1 MRMIGHRR
9 RPLAFLALVCALT
22 GLAFSAH
29 ACVSYRWKALP
40 ITSLDLQRDSLRSR
54 DVRFETDSGPVRL
67 TIDALDFPFVYGR
80 AREGT
85 GIAAVNTADRVR
97 ITVTELDPRGRTISS
112 AANAKAEALRDP
124 PAGTTRTAVF
134 QALSGPSGWVVLRN
148 PRFIDST
155 WVEGRLD
162 RGGGGKVRVDLR
174 HVKGLAVREVDGAKT
189 VLKTIG
195 LIAATGAAVA
205 LVVALTK
212 ESCPFVYVDRGEGYE
227 LVGEAY
233 AGAAFRSTQRDD
245 LLPLPALGVANQVS
259 VRLRNEARE
268 TQYTDFAELVVVDHP
283 RSTRALSTFDG
294 KIVLVGAEEPPVAAL
309 DRGGRDAVQRLA
321 GRDEMLVETTPR
333 EVSAVTDGPFED
345 EINAEFRRPATGTPV
360 LELVGGNTT
369 LLDLVFG
376 RFFAA
381 MGDRLDKYLAQGNDD
396 PTAGPRIK
404 RWREREGVDL
414 IVEMRTANGWTQV
427 AAIPTVGPASLREIA
442 IPLPAET
449 ATSAERV
456 QVRLRS
462 GLGFWRIDRLA
473 LSVRDTTAPAVR
485 HVAPRSATGK
495 SGRDER
501 ASLATA
507 DGRYN
512 ALSEMNEA
520 VDMEFDLPAPNR
532 DHSRSAFLHSNGYY
546 NVHPPLQSEW
556 LPGTLKAIRDQKG
569 AMSRLGRDLAREY
582 ERAARSR

>member
-1 MRMIGHRR
+1 MNGPRR
-9 RPLAFLALVCALT
+9 RPLAFLGLACALA

-29 ACVSYRWKALP
+29 ACVSYRWKAIP

-67 TIDALDFPFVYGR
+67 TIDALDFPFVYGK
-80 AREGT
+80 AHDGP

-97 ITVTELDPRGRTISS
+97 IRVSELDARGRTISS
-112 AANAKAEALRDP
+112 GVDAKPELLRDP
-124 PAGTTRTAVF
+124 PTGATRTAVF
-134 QALSGPSGWVVLRN
+134 HASSGWVALQN
-148 PRFIDST
+148 PRFIDSA
-155 WVEGRLD
+155 WVEGRLA
-162 RGGGGKVRVDLR
+162 RSGGGRVRVDLR
-174 HVKGLAVREVDGAKT
+174 HVKGLAVREVDGART
-189 VLKTIG
+189 VMKTIG

-294 KIVLVGAEEPPVAAL
+294 GIVLVGAAEPPVAAL

-321 GRDEMLVETTPR
+321 GRDELLVETTPP

-345 EINAEFRRPATGTPV
+345 EINAEFRRPAVGTPV

-414 IVEMRTANGWTQV
+414 IVEMRTATGWTQV
-427 AAIPTVGPASLREIA
+427 AVVPTVGPASLREIA
-442 IPLPAET
+442 IPLPAEPPT
-449 ATSAERV
+449 AGERIH
-456 QVRLRS
+456 VRLRS

-473 LSVRDTTAPAVR
+473 LSVRDTTPAAVR
-485 HVAPRSATGK
+485 HVAPRSATGAA
-495 SGRDER
+495 GRDER
-501 ASLATA
+501 ASLAA
-507 DGRYN
+507 IDGGYN

-520 VDMEFDLPAPNR
+520 VEMEFDLPAPSR
-532 DHSRSAFLHSNGYY
+532 GHSRSAFLHSNGYY

-569 AMSRLGRDLAREY
+569 AMSRLGRDLARVY
-582 ERAARSR
+582 EQAALPR